1 MLSYVRLWLRAELE
15 SERHGLNY
23 LGSPLRGALGA
34 ALKRGVCVVS
44 HGQCARCAVREACLY
59 PRIFEG
65 ALPEGLGAQRR
76 YTAAPQPF
84 ALDVAA
90 PGQWRGKPTELLWGV
105 TLFGRAIH
113 AWPFVL
119 EAFVR
124 AGRRGLGRRR
134 TPYRILEVRDGTT
147 GLALWRGDGQA
158 LRQPAQ
164 SWAGAAAGGAWTSE
178 RVRIRFCTPVHLRSD
193 GKTALNVTGP
203 LLVAS
208 ARRRW
213 RLMRAFHSDEPEWT
227 QPPPPQPDWSAF
239 RTVHS
244 DLRFWGIN
252 RYSARQKRRVPLC
265 GLLGEVVVE
274 GPWET
279 EQEALRAVEAVH
291 LGKHAT
297 FGLGRVEV
305 EAA

>member
-1 MLSYVRLWLRAELE
+1 MLSYVRLWYRAELE
-15 SERHGLNY
+15 SGRHGLDY

-34 ALKRGVCVVS
+34 ALKRGVCVVG
-44 HGQCARCAVREACLY
+44 HGVCARCAVREACLY

-65 ALPEGLGAQRR
+65 APPLHPHVQRR

-90 PGQWRGKPTELLWGV
+90 PGQWRGGPRDLLWGV
-105 TLFGRAIH
+105 TLFGQAIH
-113 AWPFVL
+113 AWPIIH
-119 EAFVR
+119 EAFVQ

-134 TPYRILEVRDGTT
+134 TPYRILEVRDGTS
-147 GLALWRGDGQA
+147 GLALWRSDGQP
-158 LRQPAQ
+158 LRPPAQ
-164 SWAGAAAGGAWTSE
+164 ACVGAGDRCGLTCD
-178 RVRIRFCTPVHLRSD
+178 RVRIRLCTPVHLRRD
-193 GKTALNVTGP
+193 GRTALDVDGP

-213 RLMRAFHSDEPEWT
+213 RLMRAFHSDAHDWT
-227 QPPPPQPDWSAF
+227 QPPPPQPNLSAF
-239 RTVHS
+239 RTVRS
-244 DLRFWGIN
+244 DLRFWRID
-252 RYSARQKRRVPLC
+252 RYSSRQKRKVPLC
-265 GLLGEVVVE
+265 GVVGEIVVE

-279 EQEALRAVEAVH
+279 EQEALRAVETVH